1 MKGITDQQG
10 IFQRKDIEKPSSL
23 ETIGQS
29 DCYNGG
35 KNAFSFYQDKN
46 YSLNDCCY
54 HYYDAYRSGIW
65 RNGDQEHRNAKLG
78 TDASPSL

>member
-46 YSLNDCCY
+46 NSLNDRCY
-54 HYYDAYRSGIW
+54 RYYDAYRGDTW
-65 RNGDQEHRNAKLG
+65 RGSD
-78 TDASPSL
+78 